1 MANPSQP
8 KPLFWIASTRDDLRE
23 FPNEVR
29 QIIGYGLYLAQMGDK
44 HLNAK
49 PLKGFGGAGT
59 LEIVADHD
67 GDTYR
72 AVYTVRFADAVY
84 ALHVFQKKSRRGV
97 ATPKREIERIRGR
110 LRQAQAHYE
119 TWRRHHRGE
128 KHHESI

>member
-1 MANPSQP
+1 MANTSQP

-49 PLKGFGGAGT
+49 PLKGFGGART

-110 LRQAQAHYE
+110 LRQAQEHYE
-119 TWRRHHRGE
+119 TWRRHPER
-128 KHHESI
+128 

>member
-1 MANPSQP
+1 MANTSQL
-8 KPLFWIASTRDDLRE
+8 KPLFWITSTRDDLRE

-97 ATPKREIERIRGR
+97 ATPKRELERIRGR
-110 LRQAQAHYE
+110 LRQAQEHYE
-119 TWRRHHRGE
+119 TWRRHRRGATT
-128 KHHESI
+128 

>member
-1 MANPSQP
+1 MANTSQP
-8 KPLFWIASTRDDLRE
+8 EPLFWIASTCDDLRE

-29 QIIGYGLYLAQMGDK
+29 QIIGYGPYLAQMGDK

-49 PLKGFGGAGT
+49 PLKGFDGAGS

-72 AVYTVRFADAVY
+72 AVYTVRFADAIY
-84 ALHVFQKKSRRGV
+84 ALHVFQKKSRRSI

-110 LRQAQAHYE
+110 LRQAQEHYE
-119 TWRRHHRGE
+119 TWRRQPGE
-128 KHHESI
+128 VKQHESI

>member
-1 MANPSQP
+1 MANISQP

-119 TWRRHHRGE
+119 TWRRHHRG
-128 KHHESI
+128 KTP

>member
-1 MANPSQP
+1 MATTSQP

-23 FPNEVR
+23 FPSEVR

-44 HLNAK
+44 HLDAK

-84 ALHVFQKKSRRGV
+84 ALHAFQKKSKRGI

-110 LRQAQAHYE
+110 LRQAQEHYE
-119 TWRRHHRGE
+119 TWRRHPRGE
-128 KHHESI
+128 KT

>member
-1 MANPSQP
+1 MANTSQP
-8 KPLFWIASTRDDLRE
+8 KPLFWIASARDDLRE

-59 LEIVADHD
+59 LEIIADHD

-84 ALHVFQKKSRRGV
+84 ALHVFQKKSKRGI
-97 ATPKREIERIRGR
+97 ATPKREMERIRGR

-119 TWRRHHRGE
+119 TRRRHQRGE
-128 KHHESI
+128 TT

>member
-1 MANPSQP
+1 MANTSQP
-8 KPLFWIASTRDDLRE
+8 KPLFWIASIRDDLRE

-110 LRQAQAHYE
+110 
-119 TWRRHHRGE
+119 
-128 KHHESI
+128 